1 MEKKIVLIDGNNLLF
16 RMFFGIPN
24 KIYDANGNMIQGT
37 VGFVG
42 SILKYIKEYSPD
54 SLIVVFDSEIPSD
67 NYIADESYKKNRVM
81 NYGVLPDEE
90 NPFTQLLDIKK
101 CLNYMGILNLE
112 IPKCEADDV
121 IATICKKYYSIYDKF
136 IIISTD
142 KDYFQLIN
150 DKILVVCPRGKN
162 TVTYTDELLHEK
174 FGIYPKDY
182 IFFSSLVGDKSD
194 NISGIKG
201 IGKKTAAALVNEF
214 TNVDNLYN
222 HISTLKPGIANK
234 LEGEKTHLQRNIYL
248 IRMNCDLNLNIS
260 LDACDIR
267 KFNFKKIRTMDIIE
281 QVRKNEE
288 MSM

>member
-24 KIYDANGNMIQGT
+24 KIYDANGNMIHGT
-37 VGFVG
+37 IGFVG

-54 SLIVVFDSEIPSD
+54 SLIVIFDSEIPSD
-67 NYIADESYKKNRVM
+67 NYIADVSYKKNRVM
-81 NYGVLPDEE
+81 DYGDLPDEQ

-101 CLNYMGILNLE
+101 CLNYMGIFNLE

-121 IATICKKYYSIYDKF
+121 IATICKKYYSLYDKF

-162 TVTYTDELLHEK
+162 TVTYTDDLLHAK

-201 IGKKTAAALVNEF
+201 IGKKTAAALVNEY
-214 TNVDNLYN
+214 TDIDNLYN
-222 HISTLKPGIANK
+222 HISTFKPGIAKK
-234 LEGEKTHLQRNIYL
+234 LEGEKVHLQRNIYL
-248 IRMNCDLNLNIS
+248 ISMNSDLNLNIS
-260 LDACDIR
+260 LDACEIQ
-267 KFNFKKIRTMDIIE
+267 KFKFQKIRTMDIIE

-288 MSM
+288 MSI